1 MANERSK
8 EERPRTRPTGGEACR
23 KMVDRVCSVNSD
35 CSIMVKCLKNT
46 GCKSPSAM
54 KDVTHLHTCRHIQE
68 AENNVFP
75 LWLGRWEVAADLS
88 EAPRRMPK
96 VR

>member
-1 MANERSK
+1 MANKRSK
-8 EERPRTRPTGGEACR
+8 EERPSTRPTGGEACR

-46 GCKSPSAM
+46 GCKSPSAV

-68 AENNVFP
+68 AANLHVRF
-75 LWLGRWEVAADLS
+75 LYSKSADLS
-88 EAPRRMPK
+88 DAPRRTPK
-96 VR
+96 VI